1 MIMTDSII
9 RTYSELIKFDTF
21 KERVQYLKLDGIVG
35 ETTYGFDR
43 WINQT
48 FYKSREW
55 RQIRT
60 DIISRD
66 MGCDL
71 GIPGREIL
79 GKIFIHHLNP
89 IMAYDIVHAKQTVFD
104 PEYLITCSFD
114 THNFIHYGRVSAPN
128 VVIERQE
135 GDTKLW

>member
-1 MIMTDSII
+1 MNMSDNII
-9 RTYSELIKFDTF
+9 RTYSELIKINTF
-21 KERVQYLKLDGIVG
+21 KDRVQYLKLDGVVG

-43 WINQT
+43 WINQM
-48 FYKSREW
+48 FYKSKEW

-66 MGCDL
+66 LGCDL

-89 IMAYDIVHAKQTVFD
+89 IMAYDIVHAKQIVFD

>member
-1 MIMTDSII
+1 MNMSDNII
-9 RTYSELIKFDTF
+9 RTYSELIKMNTF
-21 KERVQYLKLDGIVG
+21 KDRVQYLKLDGVVG

-43 WINQT
+43 WINQM
-48 FYKSREW
+48 FYKSKEW

-66 MGCDL
+66 LGCDL

-89 IMAYDIVHAKQTVFD
+89 IMAYDIVHAKQIVFD
-104 PEYLITCSFD
+104 QEYLITCSFD

>member
-1 MIMTDSII
+1 MSDNII
-9 RTYSELIKFDTF
+9 RTYSELIKMNTF
-21 KERVQYLKLDGIVG
+21 KDRVQYLKLDGVVG

-43 WINQT
+43 WINQM
-48 FYKSREW
+48 FYKSKEW

-66 MGCDL
+66 LGCDL

-89 IMAYDIVHAKQTVFD
+89 IMAYDIVHAKQIVFD

>member
-1 MIMTDSII
+1 MNMSDNII
-9 RTYSELIKFDTF
+9 RTYSELIKMNTF
-21 KERVQYLKLDGIVG
+21 KDRVQYLKLDGVVG

-43 WINQT
+43 WINQM
-48 FYKSREW
+48 FYKSKEW

-66 MGCDL
+66 LGCDL
-71 GIPGREIL
+71 GIPGRQIL

-89 IMAYDIVHAKQTVFD
+89 IMAYDIVHAKQIVFD

>member
-1 MIMTDSII
+1 MSDNII
-9 RTYSELIKFDTF
+9 RTYSELIKMNTF
-21 KERVQYLKLDGIVG
+21 KDRVQYLKLDGVVG

-43 WINQT
+43 WINQM
-48 FYKSREW
+48 FYKSKEW

-66 MGCDL
+66 LGCDL

-89 IMAYDIVHAKQTVFD
+89 IMAYDIVHAKQIVFD

-114 THNFIHYGRVSAPN
+114 THNFIHYGRVSATN

>member
-1 MIMTDSII
+1 MNMSDNII
-9 RTYSELIKFDTF
+9 RTYSELIKMNTF
-21 KERVQYLKLDGIVG
+21 KDRVQYLKLDGVVG

-43 WINQT
+43 WINQM
-48 FYKSREW
+48 FYKSKEW

-66 MGCDL
+66 LGCDL

-89 IMAYDIVHAKQTVFD
+89 IMAYDIVHAKQIVFD

>member
-1 MIMTDSII
+1 MSDNII
-9 RTYSELIKFDTF
+9 RTYSELIKMNTF
-21 KERVQYLKLDGIVG
+21 KDRVQYLKLDGVVG

-43 WINQT
+43 WINQM
-48 FYKSREW
+48 FYKSKEW

-66 MGCDL
+66 LGCDL

-89 IMAYDIVHAKQTVFD
+89 IMAYDIVHAKQIVFD

-128 VVIERQE
+128 VVIERRE

>member
-1 MIMTDSII
+1 MSDNTI
-9 RTYSELIKFDTF
+9 RTYSELIKMNTF
-21 KERVQYLKLDGIVG
+21 KDRVRYLKLDGVVG

-43 WINQT
+43 WINQM
-48 FYKSREW
+48 FYKSKEW

-66 MGCDL
+66 LGCDL

-89 IMAYDIVHAKQTVFD
+89 IMAYDIVHAKQIVFD

>member
-1 MIMTDSII
+1 MSDNII
-9 RTYSELIKFDTF
+9 RTYSELIKMNTF
-21 KERVQYLKLDGIVG
+21 KDRVRYLKLDGVVG

-43 WINQT
+43 WINQM
-48 FYKSREW
+48 FYKSKEW

-66 MGCDL
+66 LGCDL

-89 IMAYDIVHAKQTVFD
+89 IMAYDIVHAKQIVFD

>member
-1 MIMTDSII
+1 MNTSDNII
-9 RTYSELIKFDTF
+9 RTYSELIKMNTF
-21 KERVQYLKLDGIVG
+21 KDRVQYLKLDGVVG

-43 WINQT
+43 WINQM
-48 FYKSREW
+48 FYKSKEW

-66 MGCDL
+66 LGCDL

-89 IMAYDIVHAKQTVFD
+89 IMAYDIVHTKQIVFD

>member
-1 MIMTDSII
+1 MNMSDNII
-9 RTYSELIKFDTF
+9 RTYSELIKMNTF
-21 KERVQYLKLDGIVG
+21 KDRVQYLKLDGIVG

-71 GIPGREIL
+71 GITGREIL

>member
-1 MIMTDSII
+1 MSDNII
-9 RTYSELIKFDTF
+9 RTYSELIKMNTF
-21 KERVQYLKLDGIVG
+21 KDRVQYLKLDGVVG

-43 WINQT
+43 WINQM
-48 FYKSREW
+48 FYKSKEW

-66 MGCDL
+66 LGCDL
-71 GIPGREIL
+71 GIPGHEIL

-89 IMAYDIVHAKQTVFD
+89 IMAYDIIHAKQIVFD

>member
-1 MIMTDSII
+1 MNMSDNII
-9 RTYSELIKFDTF
+9 RTYSELIKMNTF
-21 KERVQYLKLDGIVG
+21 KDRVQYLKLDGVVG

-43 WINQT
+43 WINQMY
-48 FYKSREW
+48 YKSKEW

-66 MGCDL
+66 LGCDL

-89 IMAYDIVHAKQTVFD
+89 IMAYDIVHAKQIVFD

>member
-1 MIMTDSII
+1 MIMIDSTI